1 MPILTVH
8 QVKKTL
14 RNAIAYITD
23 SAKTLNGQAVSFEG
37 DSATWSTHNTRQQNI
52 DIVTGRFEKYLDMG
66 SRVGR
71 KKILAHHLIQSFA
84 PTDDVTWQQVHQM
97 GVELA
102 QQITGGRYIFLI
114 ATHVNKHHLHNHILI
129 CPVST
134 STPHKRMRVVKTSLK
149 KWRKINDEIA
159 IKHGVKTIPLENA
172 SLTGGRNIK
181 EVYASLGGEGKMQ
194 RLRNLINEATARSTT
209 FDQFTAWLH
218 THGVSVTIRGTRISF
233 TDHAAG
239 LKTRGMRLGSWY
251 TLEGVATRIAE
262 SGELACITVNKKLIF
277 TTTPQQVVVW
287 LPTSRRTEQAV
298 LPRRTAT
305 TDGTTWTLW
314 LSHGDTIPV
323 KNVRGGYSKIV
334 SADDLLTQFGQANV
348 RWFETYKDQRYTR
361 MRDANRLTA
370 KSNAQRKWL
379 DWVSRRQ
386 LEMQDSIYALNAI
399 RQWGDYQGGG
409 LTADTIEKA
418 LTNADR
424 EIRRLHELHSQTLG
438 MHAKSA
444 ESMRAA
450 DQHLEDLERRA
461 ANVEHQARLMKHELE
476 KITGTQTRTPTPQA
490 DTPREQ
496 NWRAQP
502 VSQRQKEI
510 LEAFAA
516 RSVISTQ
523 QAQNVE
529 NMTRGEASTL
539 IEQTINRL
547 NNPRDSRPQP
557 RR

>member
-23 SAKTLNGQAVSFEG
+23 NAKTLNGQAVSFEG

-52 DIVTGRFEKYLDMG
+52 DLVTGRFEKYLDMG

-129 CPVST
+129 CPVSALP
-134 STPHKRMRVVKTSLK
+134 PHKRLRVVKTSLK
-149 KWRKINDEIA
+149 KWRKINDQIA
-159 IKHGVKTIPLENA
+159 IKHGVKTIPLEN
-172 SLTGGRNIK
+172 TMVGGRNIK
-181 EVYASLGGEGKMQ
+181 EVYASLSGEGKMQ
-194 RLRNLINEATARSTT
+194 RLRNLINEATARSDS
-209 FDQFTAWLH
+209 FNQFTSWLH
-218 THGVSVTIRGTRISF
+218 THGVSVTIRGTRISY
-233 TDHAAG
+233 TDHATG
-239 LKTRGMRLGSWY
+239 IKTRGMKLGSWY

-262 SGELACITVNKKLIF
+262 SGKLACITVNKKLIF
-277 TTTPQQVVVW
+277 TTTPQQVVIW
-287 LPTSRRTEQAV
+287 LPKSRRTKQAV

-334 SADDLLTQFGQANV
+334 SANDLLTQFGQANV

-361 MRDANRLTA
+361 LRDANRLTA
-370 KSNAQRKWL
+370 KSEAQRKWL

-386 LEMQDSIYALNAI
+386 LEMQDSIYAVNAI
-399 RQWGDYQGGG
+399 REWAGYQGGG
-409 LTADTIEKA
+409 LTAATIEIA
-418 LTNADR
+418 LTNAEQ
-424 EIRRLHELHSQTLG
+424 EIRRLHKLHSQTLA
-438 MHAKSA
+438 MHTTSGD
-444 ESMRAA
+444 SMRAA

-461 ANVEHQARLMKHELE
+461 ANIEHQTRLMKHELE
-476 KITGTQTRTPTPQA
+476 KITGTHTLASTPQV
-490 DTPREQ
+490 DTPREK
-496 NWRAQP
+496 NWRTQP

-510 LEAFAA
+510 LEAFIQ
-516 RSVISTQ
+516 RGVISAS
-523 QAQNVE
+523 QAQDV
-529 NMTRGEASTL
+529 MRATRGEASAL
-539 IEQTINRL
+539 IQQTINRL
-547 NNPRDSRPQP
+547 NNQRDNRTEP
-557 RR
+557 RRN